1 MNCESKGVGHSY
13 GSRHTELVIT
23 LTDSDGEPVNSN
35 QEELNSDYGGQ
46 AGDLWLHKNGE
57 WVAGILASQDAVMQK
72 KTVSKVKFIDGRKV
86 KMTGQNNQK
95 KLFRIQENR
104 VQRDDARGALLPL
117 ATTMFTHRIRT
128 GRPVL
133 YLDPLHSLSA
143 EPEFQDYCIDM
154 DKQLYSM
161 LEADLQRVKDFE
173 YFRSEHN
180 VLTVDKI
187 IPHLRANQH
196 EVHQVDKEERAIDFM
211 ACDIASAV
219 SYPHRRAQ
227 SRGVQQAVLTQANE
241 DQVSKNVMG
250 AKLGA
255 IILGREISIPQ
266 KLLVDYGMPRV
277 VQGGRG
283 QDPKKRAREKPKET
297 RGRPAGSTGSKT
309 KPDKAPESSR
319 TSRRVKNSTANAKK
333 LAAAGEAMPGAQ
345 AVGADKVAPDLGL
358 PAPGH
363 KNTHMSPGYASDS
376 TLASLG
382 SDLSSVST
390 TLQALSLV
398 VDEFP
403 SKLTEGI
410 KAGMEPMVHKI
421 LELEQRNAELIAKL
435 AAAEAN
441 AQSFEKECGK
451 WEDQLKSANEALHKA
466 VAAAMS
472 K

>member
-211 ACDIASAV
+211 ACDIASAA

-255 IILGREISIPQ
+255 VILGRSASLRSCLLTTECPGLSKEAEGKTQ
-266 KLLVDYGMPRV
+266 KNELAKSQKKLEAALLGQRVRRPNLTRHLNLLALLAVSRTALQMPRNRLQLGKPCQEHKLWGLTKWHQTWAFQLPVTRTLTCLLVMLV
-277 VQGGRG
+277 
-283 QDPKKRAREKPKET
+283 T
-297 RGRPAGSTGSKT
+297 
-309 KPDKAPESSR
+309 AP
-319 TSRRVKNSTANAKK
+319 
-333 LAAAGEAMPGAQ
+333 L
-345 AVGADKVAPDLGL
+345 LL
-358 PAPGH
+358 
-363 KNTHMSPGYASDS
+363 
-376 TLASLG
+376 
-382 SDLSSVST
+382 
-390 TLQALSLV
+390 LV
-398 VDEFP
+398 V
-403 SKLTEGI
+403 I
-410 KAGMEPMVHKI
+410 
-421 LELEQRNAELIAKL
+421 
-435 AAAEAN
+435 
-441 AQSFEKECGK
+441 
-451 WEDQLKSANEALHKA
+451 
-466 VAAAMS
+466 
-472 K
+472 